1 MESLVSMNSEGR
13 LTVPASARRE
23 LGLDG
28 PATFQAEIR
37 DGVLVLHPAVV
48 IPRDDR
54 WAYTPEHRARL
65 DRALEDSREGRV
77 RDLTEDQLDLLAGD

>member
-1 MESLVSMNSEGR
+1 MVVANAAHPWYLRIVVPSNRQVVLVEALVSMNSEGR

-37 DGVLVLHPAVV
+37 DGVLMLSPAVV
-48 IPRDDR
+48 IPRND
-54 WAYTPEHRARL
+54 A
-65 DRALEDSREGRV
+65 
-77 RDLTEDQLDLLAGD
+77 